1 MDTEIRDAL
10 ARSLPDLAMIVR
22 RDGVILSCV
31 GGNAVRGLNSSEEQ
45 IPGRTIQELWP
56 EAMASH
62 MLQTLRRILKTRKPA
77 QQRYQDG
84 DQKFE
89 MRFQVQGFD
98 RVLVVCRDLGAG
110 ASSNDSGL
118 YEKTGGLMLSHRD
131 AFEKSLRMAL
141 DMAALREDTV
151 GVALIHLGGYVTYQR
166 VFDSALANR
175 LVEAA
180 ARLILESLNEA
191 RSSLPRIARVSDDVI
206 GVVLTEIRSRADA
219 DVAMG
224 AMVKALRHPVD
235 LDGQVFQLAP
245 QAGVTLS
252 GSDGNRASELIDR
265 ALTTLDAGRHHGPD
279 RLITFYS
286 DTLRLA
292 SLTRLDWQEE
302 LTQAIRKDELE
313 LHYQPRLTLATREI
327 VAVEALLRWPHKIRG
342 LVPTSE
348 FLPIAELSGLSVQ
361 LGRWVLRRA
370 CRDVATLAQRG
381 YPSLRVSLNVA
392 RQYLSAESLAED
404 VASAAR
410 EAGIQPSRLD
420 LEITEQML
428 STGRGGLAALH
439 QLRGQGVRVLIDD
452 FGTGYV
458 SLGRLRNSPLDG
470 IMIDRSFV
478 EEVGHDHEARAVC
491 RAAIA
496 LGRAFGLHIVAEG
509 IETEAQAQFL
519 VTEQCHE
526 GQGHLFATAT
536 PLDQLIE
543 TILPA
548 SKTAPA
554 SVAKLAQR

>member
-1 MDTEIRDAL
+1 MDSDIAK
-10 ARSLPDLAMIVR
+10 SLPDLALIVR

-31 GGNAVRGLNSSEEQ
+31 GGHAVRGHNPGEDE
-45 IPGRTIQELWP
+45 ITGRTLDTLWP
-56 EAMASH
+56 ESIAAH
-62 MLQTLRRILKTRKPA
+62 VLQTVRRILKTRKSA

-84 DQKFE
+84 VNLE

-98 RVLVVCRDLGAG
+98 RVLVVCRDLGEG
-110 ASSNDSGL
+110 ATSNDSGL
-118 YEKTGGLMLSHRD
+118 YPQGASAMLPHRD
-131 AFEKSLRMAL
+131 GFEKSLRMAL

-151 GVALIHLGGYVTYQR
+151 GVALVHIGGYVTYQR

-175 LVEAA
+175 L
-180 ARLILESLNEA
+180 LESAAKVIADNLPEA
-191 RSSLPRIARVSDDVI
+191 RTSLPRLARVSDDVI
-206 GVVLTEIRSRADA
+206 GVVLTDIRARGDA
-219 DVAMG
+219 DSAVETI
-224 AMVKALRHPVD
+224 VKALQHPVD
-235 LDGQVFQLAP
+235 LDGQIFQLAP
-245 QAGVTLS
+245 QIGVTLS
-252 GSDGNRASELIDR
+252 GTDGDRATELIER
-265 ALTTLDAGRHHGPD
+265 ALTTLDSGRRQGEQ
-279 RLITFYS
+279 RAVTFYS

-292 SLTRLDWQEE
+292 SLTRLDMQKE
-302 LTQAIRKDELE
+302 LTQALQKDELE
-313 LHYQPRLTLATREI
+313 LHYQPRFLLSTREI
-327 VAVEALLRWPHKIRG
+327 VAIEAFLRWPHKIRG
-342 LVPTSE
+342 MVPTSE

-370 CRDVATLAQRG
+370 CRDLALLAERG
-381 YPSLRVSLNVA
+381 YPNLRVSVNVG

-404 VASAAR
+404 VANSAT
-410 EAGIQPSRLD
+410 EAGIEPSHLD

-428 STGRGGLAALH
+428 STGRSGLAALH

-458 SLGRLRNSPLDG
+458 SLGKLRSSPLDG

-496 LGRAFGLHIVAEG
+496 LGHAFGLRIVAEG

-519 VTEQCHE
+519 VAEQCHE
-526 GQGHLFATAT
+526 GQGHLFAIAM
-536 PLDQLIE
+536 PLEQLIE
-543 TILPA
+543 KILPA